1 MRTRNSLAA
10 MIAAVTIT
18 AGLVLT
24 GCTGTGTQASA
35 VAEGP
40 AIGAPEAVGGA
51 VAMPPDAAADQGLTA
66 DSAGTVDGAGT
77 PAQVVTT
84 DRQIV
89 RTAYVAMQVDDVA
102 KTAFAVHGLVAK
114 QSGVISNE
122 QTQASG
128 DYTSSMITAQIPSK
142 NLDAFVTDVSKL
154 GTVDSVTVTADDVTT
169 QVVDLDARI
178 KALQASIDR
187 MTQLLAQAKQ
197 IDDLLAIETQLSTR
211 QSELDS
217 LTAQRKY
224 LATQVAM
231 STATI
236 TLSPVSTVEPVD
248 APGFL
253 TGLENGWAAFV
264 SLVMIG
270 VTAIGFLLPF
280 LLIALCVIAPVVV
293 IVVRHSRKTRMRGPL
308 PTVDHPTEPVA
319 PAAPAPSPDR
329 T

>member
-1 MRTRNSLAA
+1 MPLAA
-10 MIAAVTIT
+10 MFAAVTIT

-24 GCTGTGTQASA
+24 GCSGTGAQSSA
-35 VAEGP
+35 VAEG
-40 AIGAPEAVGGA
+40 AVVGAPEAAGGA
-51 VAMPPDAAADQGLTA
+51 VAMPPDAAAAQGITT
-66 DSAGTVDGAGT
+66 DSAGA

-142 NLDAFVTDVSKL
+142 NLDAFVADVSKM
-154 GTVDSVTVTADDVTT
+154 GKVDSITVTADDVTT

-178 KALQASIDR
+178 KALQTSVDR

-197 IDDLLAIETQLSTR
+197 IDDLLAIETQLSAR

-217 LTAQRKY
+217 LTAQRTY

-264 SLVMIG
+264 SIVMIV
-270 VTAIGFLLPF
+270 VTALGFLLPF
-280 LLIALCVIAPVVV
+280 LLIALCVIVPVVV
-293 IVVRHSRKTRMRGPL
+293 LAVRHSRKTRVRVPN
-308 PTVDHPTEPVA
+308 PSVEPPPEPA
-319 PAAPAPSPDR
+319 PPAAPAPSPDR
-329 T
+329 P

>member
-1 MRTRNSLAA
+1 
-10 MIAAVTIT
+10 
-18 AGLVLT
+18 
-24 GCTGTGTQASA
+24 
-35 VAEGP
+35 
-40 AIGAPEAVGGA
+40 
-51 VAMPPDAAADQGLTA
+51 MPPDAAAAQGITT
-66 DSAGTVDGAGT
+66 DSAGA

-142 NLDAFVTDVSKL
+142 NLDAFVADVSKM
-154 GTVDSVTVTADDVTT
+154 GKVDSITVTADDVTT

-178 KALQASIDR
+178 KALQTSVDR

-197 IDDLLAIETQLSTR
+197 IDDLLAIETQLSAR

-217 LTAQRKY
+217 LTAQRTY

-264 SLVMIG
+264 SIVMIV
-270 VTAIGFLLPF
+270 VTALGFLLPF
-280 LLIALCVIAPVVV
+280 LLIALCVIVPVVV
-293 IVVRHSRKTRMRGPL
+293 LAVRHSRKTRVRVPN
-308 PTVDHPTEPVA
+308 PSVEPPPEPA
-319 PAAPAPSPDR
+319 PPAAPAPSPDR
-329 T
+329 P